1 MSLSETGSVPP
12 AADSPGGKPA
22 RARTRTT
29 SAARAGT
36 TAAKRAPRKAPKPAA
51 GQEPGRAGGDETA
64 VLDRAAE
71 ADEIAEITG
80 SVHAGDSAGA
90 AGVPAGGHG
99 AAAGA
104 APAAAATKP
113 LHLPADRYLD
123 REQSWVRFNERVL
136 ELAEDNS
143 IPLLERVRFLAIFA
157 SNLDEFFMVRV
168 AGLMRRMAAGFPVE
182 GAGVQTASQIL
193 RGTLVVARQVA
204 GKHSATF
211 REMIQPALAAVG
223 IEILR
228 WRDLTQD
235 EQDDLSDLFRER
247 IYPVLTPLVVDPSHP
262 FPFIS
267 GLSLNLA
274 VVLAAP
280 PTATTVAGPVVGLGG
295 AGGAPHDGA
304 NGTTVHRTDDG
315 ASALRENRLFARVKV
330 PPRLPRFLKAS
341 EDRYVPI
348 EDVIA
353 AHLSQLFG
361 GLKIIEHHAFRVTRV
376 RELEVDEEVTENL
389 LQAMERELVRR
400 RFDPAVRLEVE
411 DGMSDAVLGRLVKE
425 LGVDEDAV
433 FKTPGPLDLTG
444 LNAIADLPRG
454 ELRYPAFVP
463 STRALPRDA
472 SIFTTLAER
481 DILVHHPYDSFAAS
495 VERLIEEAAADP
507 RVLAIKQTLYRA
519 GGESPIVDALIDA
532 AEAGKEVVVVV
543 EIKARFDERANIDW
557 ARKLEQAGCHVV
569 YGFVDMKTHC
579 KCVLIVREEQ
589 DGTLRRYCHIGTGNY
604 HPKTARSYEDYGL
617 LTADPGVGEDV
628 TDLFNHLTGY
638 SRRSSYRRLLVAPE
652 ALRAG
657 MVGRIGRQAARARAG
672 KPSRIAIKCN
682 ALVDEVVIDALYRA
696 SQAGVPID
704 IWVRG
709 ICALRP
715 GVGGLSETVR
725 VRSVLGRFL
734 EHSRIYAFGT
744 GDPDPDEPAD
754 ARISANEVW
763 LGSADMMHR
772 NLDRR
777 VEVLVRVGDPA
788 HARRLRGL
796 IDRGMAQTTA
806 SWWLSTDGDWV
817 RHSRDED
824 GKPLF
829 DVQESLIS
837 KRRVRGTVRGDDPA
851 YPAGAGS

>member
-1 MSLSETGSVPP
+1 MLMSLSETGSVPS
-12 AADSPGGKPA
+12 AADSPGKPGPPAKTGKRPKPA
-22 RARTRTT
+22 RLDDPAVTT
-29 SAARAGT
+29 
-36 TAAKRAPRKAPKPAA
+36 
-51 GQEPGRAGGDETA
+51 
-64 VLDRAAE
+64 
-71 ADEIAEITG
+71 
-80 SVHAGDSAGA
+80 
-90 AGVPAGGHG
+90 
-99 AAAGA
+99 
-104 APAAAATKP
+104 
-113 LHLPADRYLD
+113 LHLPDDRFLD

-136 ELAEDNS
+136 ELAEDES
-143 IPLLERVRFLAIFA
+143 IPLLERVRYLAIFA

-168 AGLMRRMAAGFPVE
+168 AGLIRRMVVEFPVE
-182 GAGVQTASQIL
+182 GAGSQMASQVL
-193 RGTLVVARQVA
+193 RGTLAVAREAA
-204 GKHSATF
+204 GRHAAVF
-211 REMIQPALAAVG
+211 REKIAPALELQG

-228 WRDLTQD
+228 WRDLTEP
-235 EQDDLSDLFRER
+235 EQYDLSELFRKR

-280 PTATTVAGPVVGLGG
+280 SAATLPAG
-295 AGGAPHDGA
+295 AGQGAAGALTNGSGGGQQGAPA
-304 NGTTVHRTDDG
+304 E
-315 ASALRENRLFARVKV
+315 ENQLFARVKV
-330 PPRLPRFLKAS
+330 PPRLARFLKAS

-353 AHLSQLFG
+353 AHLAQLFG

-411 DGMSDAVLGRLVKE
+411 EGMPDSVLCRLVKE

-463 STRALPRDA
+463 STRALPPDVSMFA
-472 SIFTTLAER
+472 TLSEH

-507 RVLAIKQTLYRA
+507 RVLAIKQTLYRT

-543 EIKARFDERANIDW
+543 EIQARFDERANIAW
-557 ARKLEQAGCHVV
+557 ARKLEEAGCHVV
-569 YGFVDMKTHC
+569 YGFVGMKTHC
-579 KCVLIVREEQ
+579 KCILIVREEQ
-589 DGTLRRYCHIGTGNY
+589 DGSLRRYCHIGTGNY
-604 HPKTARSYEDYGL
+604 HPKTARAYEDYGL
-617 LTADPGVGEDV
+617 LTADPVVGEDV

-638 SRRSSYRRLLVAPE
+638 SRKNSYRRLLVAPE

-657 MVGRIGRQAARARAG
+657 IVGRIGRQAARARAG

-682 ALVDEVVIDALYRA
+682 ALVDEVVVDALYRA

-704 IWVRG
+704 VWVRG
-709 ICALRP
+709 ICAIRP
-715 GVGGLSETVR
+715 GVPGLSETIR

-754 ARISANEVW
+754 ARISTNEVW
-763 LGSADMMHR
+763 LGSADIMHR

-777 VEVLVRVGDPA
+777 VEVLVRVADPA

-806 SWWLSTDGDWV
+806 SWWLSPDGTWT
-817 RHSRDED
+817 RHSRDDD
-824 GKPLF
+824 GNPLF
-829 DVQESLIS
+829 DVQESLIR
-837 KRRVRGTVRGDDPA
+837 KRRGRGTRGDDPS
-851 YPAGAGS
+851 YSPGTDS